1 MATRIGEGTPL
12 DTHLVGEMDDRMREL
27 KAAILEL
34 FQIGHYVED
43 PEDDTIDGQL
53 KFGERVNSPTYD
65 STISIDMDKGTIHV
79 ITLTGD
85 ATLTFGDPPDDG
97 FGDPVLGFGFVLI
110 VKQDDDGGHEITWPS
125 SVMWINGVS
134 DDLVN
139 TSGSAETHFSFYTV
153 DGGTNW
159 YGATI
164 GDFNV

>member
-1 MATRIGEGTPL
+1 MTTRIGEGTPL
-12 DTHLVGEMDDRMREL
+12 DTHLVGEMDDHMREL

-53 KFGERVNSPTYD
+53 KFGERVNSPTYA
-65 STISIDMDKGTIHV
+65 STINIDMDKGTIHV

-110 VKQDDDGGHEITWPS
+110 VKQDATGGRDITWPA
-125 SVMWINGVS
+125 SVIWLNGS
-134 DDLVN
+134 EPHLADNATD
-139 TSGSAETHFSFYTV
+139 ETHYSFYTV

-159 YGATI
+159 YGTCI
-164 GDFNV
+164 GYHV